1 MSAYSDNLWAD
12 TLGID
17 LEELRRESPVHP
29 DQIHLRRKIT
39 RQAEE
44 YWARERF
51 LARVEYRSQ
60 TIFPETPQPE
70 PEKVPKKRAKV
81 RRYEFTEE
89 QLEIARRSLNA
100 SGAGSARIKQ
110 YESTEQ
116 QLQIAMRVLNEK
128 GAV

>member
-17 LEELRRESPVHP
+17 LEELKRESPVHP
-29 DQIHLRRKIT
+29 DQIKMRRKIT
-39 RQAEE
+39 KRAEE

-51 LARVEYRSQ
+51 LARIEYSAEAISA
-60 TIFPETPQPE
+60 TPE
-70 PEKVPKKRAKV
+70 PAPVKSPSKRTKV
-81 RRYEFTEE
+81 RRYEFTD
-89 QLEIARRSLNA
+89 
-100 SGAGSARIKQ
+100 
-110 YESTEQ
+110 Q

>member
-29 DQIHLRRKIT
+29 DQIHLLRKIT
-39 RQAEE
+39 KRAEE

-51 LARVEYRSQ
+51 LARIEYSPEAISATPVEAPVKS
-60 TIFPETPQPE
+60 PS
-70 PEKVPKKRAKV
+70 KRTKV
-81 RRYEFTEE
+81 RRYEFTD
-89 QLEIARRSLNA
+89 
-100 SGAGSARIKQ
+100 
-110 YESTEQ
+110 T
-116 QLQIAMRVLNEK
+116 QLQIAMRLLDEK

>member
-29 DQIHLRRKIT
+29 DQIKMRRKIT

-51 LARVEYRSQ
+51 LARIEYS
-60 TIFPETPQPE
+60 PEAISATLE
-70 PEKVPKKRAKV
+70 PSPVKSPRKSTKV
-81 RRYEFTEE
+81 RRYEFTD
-89 QLEIARRSLNA
+89 
-100 SGAGSARIKQ
+100 
-110 YESTEQ
+110 T